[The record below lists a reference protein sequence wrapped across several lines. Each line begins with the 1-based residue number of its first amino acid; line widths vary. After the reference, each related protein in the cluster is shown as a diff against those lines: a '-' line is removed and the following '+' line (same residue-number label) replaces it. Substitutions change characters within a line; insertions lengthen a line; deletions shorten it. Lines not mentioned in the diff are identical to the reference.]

1 MTPLYRHSG
10 IWTRSV
16 AYLVVVVAAALWG
29 IFELWS
35 AGRPGSSEA
44 QSGALF
50 GVLFLG
56 GSVYAVWQIYNE
68 WRDTIIALDRDP
80 DGKVVATR
88 WSLTGPQK
96 IRGDLRNWRFHV
108 AIVGRNTQAYFI
120 YVDAAALPRPLRLDL
135 SKGADLSGLRTIAP
149 EAVAEFEQATRTGA
163 NAS

>member
-1 MTPLYRHSG
+1 MTPLYRNRS
-10 IWTRSV
+10 IWTRSIV
-16 AYLVVVVAAALWG
+16 YLAIVVAAALWG
-29 IFELWS
+29 VFELWS
-35 AGRPGSSEA
+35 ASRPGSTEA

-68 WRDTIIALDRDP
+68 WRDTIVGLDRDG

-96 IRGDLRNWRFHV
+96 VTGDLSNWRFHV

-120 YVDAAALPRPLRLDL
+120 YVDTPTLPRPLRLDL
-135 SKGADLSGLRTIAP
+135 SKGADLSGVRTIAP
-149 EAVAEFEQATRTGA
+149 EAVADFERALQPST